1 MSILSEG
8 KIMNSQDNQ
17 LQQLVNDSIIAEYHC
32 CYLCG
37 EQLVFSYKTDGVCQK
52 IIEQSVCK
60 SCGFKSK
67 PKQFNLQ

>member
-1 MSILSEG
+1 
-8 KIMNSQDNQ
+8 MNYQDNQ
-17 LQQLVNDSIIAEYHC
+17 LQQLANDSIIAEYHC

-37 EQLVFSYKTDGVCQK
+37 EQLIFSYKTDEFCQK

>member
-1 MSILSEG
+1 
-8 KIMNSQDNQ
+8 MNSENQ
-17 LQQLVNDSIIAEYHC
+17 LQQLTDDSIAAEYHC

-37 EQLVFSYKTDGVCQK
+37 EQLVFSYKTDEFSQR

-67 PKQFNLQ
+67 PKQFVLQ